1 MKVQSPLDTLRDL
14 AQKEVDDAAILL
26 GKVRQSH
33 AQVQKQLDMLLNYE
47 TDYRQQLQNTMG
59 EGIDSAHWYN
69 YQQFL
74 LTLEKAI
81 EQHQTQLAHWAQQIE
96 QATLSWQQKYQRL
109 NSFVTLQS
117 RALQKALIQENRQ
130 DQKLMDEFAQRA
142 SLRKF
147 P

>member
-1 MKVQSPLDTLRDL
+1 MKTQSPLDTLRDL
-14 AQKEVDDAAILL
+14 AKQEADDAAVLL

-33 AQVQKQLDMLLNYE
+33 LNVQKQLEMLLDYE
-47 TDYRQQLQNTMG
+47 TDYRQQLQSTMSS
-59 EGIDSAHWYN
+59 GINSANWYN

-81 EQHQTQLAHWAQQIE
+81 EQHRKQLAHWNRQLQ
-96 QATLSWQQKYQRL
+96 QATQTWRTKYQRL
-109 NSFVTLQS
+109 NAFTTLQDRS
-117 RALQKALIQENRQ
+117 AQKALLYANRQ

-142 SLRKF
+142 SLRKH

>member
-26 GKVRQSH
+26 GKVRQSL

-47 TDYRQQLQNTMG
+47 TDYRQQLQDTMG

-74 LTLEKAI
+74 LTLERAI
-81 EQHQTQLAHWAQQIE
+81 EQHRKQLAHWTQQLE

-117 RALQKALIQENRQ
+117 RAQQKALIRENRQ